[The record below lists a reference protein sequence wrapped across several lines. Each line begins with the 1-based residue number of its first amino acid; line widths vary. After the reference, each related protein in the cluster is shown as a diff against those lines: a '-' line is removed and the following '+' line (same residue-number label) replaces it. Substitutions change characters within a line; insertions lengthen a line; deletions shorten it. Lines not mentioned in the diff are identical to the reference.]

1 MVAVVRAGFKG
12 SAPPPL
18 CYDSRWPCSRAAFPK
33 FQPTIQMEIFR
44 TMRMSQLV
52 GARFKERPAE
62 ASLES
67 HAFLLRG
74 GYARQVA
81 NGIYSLLPP
90 GMRVCRKIERI
101 IREEMNHIGGQEVL
115 MPVVMPRELWE
126 ESGRYQAVGP
136 ELARFKDRTGHD
148 MVLGMTH
155 EEGVVHLCRNE
166 INSYTQLPFMVYQ
179 IQTKFRDE
187 PRSRGGLIRVR
198 EFTMKDA
205 YSFHVEED
213 DLAEYYQTCYEAY
226 ERIFRRC
233 GLPEVIA
240 VESDTGMMGGNMAHE
255 FILLTEAGED
265 SIVVCEETGYIANM
279 EVAMGRIK
287 AYPAE
292 PLPMEKVHTPGTTTI
307 EEVAAYLGLETRQTA
322 KAVFYDSDHEG
333 KLVLAVIRGDR
344 EVNEAKL
351 AKVIQAQPAP
361 ADPAKIKAA
370 GAEAGYASPI
380 GLDPDKVRVVV
391 DHTVEESNNLC
402 TGANEVDYHVI
413 NFNLTRDLPGVAC
426 VDIACVAEGDH
437 GPDGDGILSI
447 QRGIEVGNIFQL
459 GTKYTHAMG
468 MSFLDEHG
476 KSRTP
481 TMGCYGIGVGRLMS
495 SVMEVRHDEH
505 GVKWPMPI
513 APWHVHLNALKL
525 STPAVKEAAEEL
537 YDKFVDAEIEVLFD
551 DRNQRPGVQFAD
563 ADLLGIPIRLI
574 VSERNL
580 ADGKVEWK
588 RRDTGESGLLD
599 LDEVVTVVDEW
610 ILDAMEES
618 GAFDSFDDALVERM
632 ERQMGDLDDWD
643 DSAER

>member
-1 MVAVVRAGFKG
+1 
-12 SAPPPL
+12 
-18 CYDSRWPCSRAAFPK
+18 
-33 FQPTIQMEIFR
+33 
-44 TMRMSQLV
+44 MRMSQLV

-62 ASLES
+62 ATLES

-90 GMRVCRKIERI
+90 ALRVCQKIEAI
-101 IREEMNHIGGQEVL
+101 IREEMNRIGGQEVL
-115 MPVVMPRELWE
+115 MPLVMPRELWE
-126 ESGRYQAVGP
+126 ESGRYQAIGH

-148 MVLGMTH
+148 MLLGMTH

-213 DLAEYYQTCYEAY
+213 DLADYYQACYEAY

-233 GLPEVIA
+233 GLPEVVA
-240 VESDTGMMGGNMAHE
+240 VESDTGMMGGSVAHE

-279 EVAMGRIK
+279 EVATGRIH

-292 PLPMEKVHTPGTTTI
+292 PLPMEKVHTPGKTTI
-307 EEVAAYLGLETRQTA
+307 EEVAEFLGIPTHQTA
-322 KAVFYDSDHEG
+322 KAVFYDSDRDG

-344 EVNEAKL
+344 EVNESKL
-351 AKVIQAQPAP
+351 AKVIQATPVP
-361 ADPAKIKAA
+361 ADTAKIKAA
-370 GAEAGYASPI
+370 GSEPGYASPL
-380 GLDPDKVRVVV
+380 GLNTEKVRIVV

-402 TGANEVDYHVI
+402 TGANETDYHVI
-413 NFNLTRDLPGVAC
+413 NFNLARDLPGIDC
-426 VDIACVAEGDH
+426 VDIANVADGDH
-437 GPDGDGILSI
+437 GPDGQGLLKI

-468 MSFLDEHG
+468 MSFLDENG
-476 KSRTP
+476 KTRTP

-495 SVMEVRHDEH
+495 SVMEVRHDKF
-505 GVKWPMPI
+505 GIKWPMPI
-513 APWHVHLNALKL
+513 APWQVQLNALKL
-525 STPAVKEAAEEL
+525 SEPSVKETAEKL
-537 YDKFVDAEIEVLFD
+537 YADLQQAGIEVLFD

-563 ADLLGIPIRLI
+563 ADLLGLPIRLI

-580 ADGKVEWK
+580 AEGNIEWK
-588 RRDTGESGLLD
+588 RRDTDESG
-599 LDEVVTVVDEW
+599 TVAIADAIASVSAW
-610 ILDAMEES
+610 IEE
-618 GAFDSFDDALVERM
+618 GLNEFA
-632 ERQMGDLDDWD
+632 
-643 DSAER
+643 